1 MQRGQEAVG
10 DAFISYF
17 QHLFESEGVE
27 RIDECLPTVN
37 AWVQPE
43 TISWLIDNFSHE
55 EINTGLAQMQPLK
68 SPGPDGFGAGF
79 YQHHCDSIGE
89 KVRKAVMEF
98 LHGGA
103 LNPNVNETFYR
114 ADS

>member
-43 TISWLIDNFSHE
+43 TISL
-55 EINTGLAQMQPLK
+55 
-68 SPGPDGFGAGF
+68 
-79 YQHHCDSIGE
+79 
-89 KVRKAVMEF
+89 
-98 LHGGA
+98 
-103 LNPNVNETFYR
+103 VN
-114 ADS
+114 